1 MIISKTPYRISFFG
15 GGTDY
20 PSWYLENG
28 GSVLATSID
37 KYCYLTCRYLPPF
50 FEHKYRIVWSKTET
64 ANNLTDIQHP
74 VISRVVDWMDIKEG
88 LEIHHDG
95 DLPARSGMGSSSS
108 FVVGLIHVLSALKGQ
123 MISKHELL
131 KSSLY
136 LEQDILQENVGSQ
149 DQALVTYGGFNKVDF
164 LQTGQIIVHPVT
176 IGNDTQEQLNT
187 KLMLFF
193 SGATRTASKIVE
205 TFLSNLVNK
214 KEHLNKIKG
223 LVDQGL
229 KILSTGTDL
238 DEFGYLLHEA
248 WCLKKQLSTSV
259 STNSCDEIY
268 ERACKAGA
276 IGGKLLGAGGGGFM
290 LFYVPLNSQSKVLSA
305 LSDLVFVPFKFE
317 YQGSQ
322 IIYYE
327 PNINYESNI
336 S

>member
-1 MIISKTPYRISFFG
+1 
-15 GGTDY
+15 
-20 PSWYLENG
+20 
-28 GSVLATSID
+28 
-37 KYCYLTCRYLPPF
+37 
-50 FEHKYRIVWSKTET
+50 
-64 ANNLTDIQHP
+64 
-74 VISRVVDWMDIKEG
+74 
-88 LEIHHDG
+88 
-95 DLPARSGMGSSSS
+95 
-108 FVVGLIHVLSALKGQ
+108 
-123 MISKHELL
+123 
-131 KSSLY
+131 
-136 LEQDILQENVGSQ
+136 
-149 DQALVTYGGFNKVDF
+149 
-164 LQTGQIIVHPVT
+164 
-176 IGNDTQEQLNT
+176 
-187 KLMLFF
+187 MLFF

-248 WCLKKQLSTSV
+248 WWLKKQLSSSV